1 MGQFTTAL
9 IGTLLIGSA
18 GWAKGLAPATP
29 KMLELGKTLY
39 ATNCLACHGETGNG
53 DGPAGKMM
61 KPKPREFATA
71 EFKNGATP
79 EGIFKSISEGL
90 PGTAM
95 APFAKKLTDEE
106 RTSLAHYVLKLR
118 NGK

>member
-1 MGQFTTAL
+1 MRQIATAL
-9 IGTLLIGSA
+9 IGTALISSTGL
-18 GWAKGLAPATP
+18 AKGLAPATP
-29 KMLELGKTLY
+29 QMLELGKTLY
-39 ATNCLACHGETGNG
+39 ATNCLACHGEKGDGN
-53 DGPAGKMM
+53 GPAGKMM

-95 APFAKKLTDEE
+95 APFAKKLSDDE

-118 NGK
+118 GK